1 VTVIAIPASI
11 LQRKKKDWVLWYF
24 TFLVGS
30 WTNNYAKKKR
40 LLYMLGSAAPR
51 AWIQH
56 GNLWQRRLSRAADLW
71 KLMVAVLGDLE
82 I

>member
-11 LQRKKKDWVLWYF
+11 LQRKKKTGCFGTLHSLSVHGP
-24 TFLVGS
+24 TIVQ
-30 WTNNYAKKKR
+30 KKR

>member
-1 VTVIAIPASI
+1 LVLYIPCRFMDQQ
-11 LQRKKKDWVLWYF
+11 LC
-24 TFLVGS
+24 
-30 WTNNYAKKKR
+30 KKKR